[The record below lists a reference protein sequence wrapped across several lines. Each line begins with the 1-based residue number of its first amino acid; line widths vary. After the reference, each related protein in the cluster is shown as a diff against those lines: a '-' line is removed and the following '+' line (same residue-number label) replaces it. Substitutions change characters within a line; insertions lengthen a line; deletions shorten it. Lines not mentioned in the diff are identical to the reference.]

1 MAYGGVYSYDAILL
15 HRKDKTDKAESLCR
29 TIAKYG
35 EKTGRPLNI
44 STFDSFCSI
53 AKQELQNLHDAVEQ
67 SRYIMCME
75 DYYDES
81 FKSVFFADAALL
93 EKQKRLQFILLKHDR
108 PMETEHPTRDA
119 LQGITLISSS
129 ALYANDLDKLVREL
143 TGRGTQCIKT
153 ELGTRTQSSHV
164 TKDGEDPVLHG
175 EVVEDATPVC
185 CGSQVFSSTRGGHGA
200 EGQNLAEKSALSKQ
214 TRVWETKRNTNNPKQ
229 KGDKQKA
236 SDTVILHTDDET
248 SLAESLSKD
257 LQEHALQTGR
267 NLRVQLYGRVSHPG
281 KQEIRNL
288 NEILLHTKNIICSP
302 GYYRRE
308 QCSANVALQH
318 KMEDYGFFLMYVES
332 KELASVSARSIK
344 GIQITHN
351 WQFVNEGDR
360 ENLASHLCGVDDD
373 VTPEDMAENKS
384 KYPYSERPL
393 TNSVGSLHLSS
404 QNSPDESSLTERKVV
419 YESDMS
425 STDGI
430 QNEVRS
436 HSSSSALLSSSQRN
450 DETTQEGS
458 AGSTNNS
465 NNNRPRE
472 TTSGSGITHPSDNTD
487 SLPGTGLIM
496 DCSYRDLPVETH
508 ELQRSASALVGF
520 PETPGRDEP
529 RERIVEASGTSAA
542 GKCRPKM
549 RTEGATPCSF
559 PSDLQHD
566 LIRRQ
571 QIPDGASHLH
581 EEVLRS
587 TASARPVAAIA
598 PVRNQA
604 EQGPNI
610 HNTTDEQREV
620 VRNVDVG
627 NEHYAEQAQHIPNVT
642 DEQLEALRDYN
653 DGEGFL

>member
-1 MAYGGVYSYDAILL
+1 MAYGDVYSYDAILL
-15 HRKDKTDKAESLCR
+15 HREDKIDEAECLCR
-29 TIAKYG
+29 TIAEYG
-35 EKTGRPLNI
+35 GKSGRSLNI
-44 STFDSFCSI
+44 STFDLFCSP
-53 AKQELQNLHDAVEQ
+53 AKQELQNLHDAVELAK
-67 SRYIMCME
+67 YIICME

-81 FKSVFFADAALL
+81 FKNMFFADAALQ
-93 EKQKRLQFILLKHDR
+93 EKRKRLQFILLKHDQ
-108 PMETEHPTRDA
+108 PVETDHPTRDA
-119 LQGITLISSS
+119 LQGSRLISDSEF
-129 ALYANDLDKLVREL
+129 YANDLEKLVREL
-143 TGRGTQCIKT
+143 TGRGMTQCIKT
-153 ELGTRTQSSHV
+153 ELGTRTQPFPG
-164 TKDGEDPVLHG
+164 TKDGESTVLHG

-185 CGSQVFSSTRGGHGA
+185 LGSQVFSSTRGGHGA

-214 TRVWETKRNTNNPKQ
+214 TRVWGTKRNTNNPKQ

-248 SLAESLSKD
+248 SLAESLSKN

-267 NLRVQLYGRVSHPG
+267 TLRVQLYGRVSHPG

-288 NEILLHTKNIICSP
+288 NETLLYRKNIICSP
-302 GYYRRE
+302 AYYRQE
-308 QCSANVALQH
+308 KCSANVALKH
-318 KMEDYGFFLMYVES
+318 KMEEHRFFLMYVES
-332 KELASVSARSIK
+332 KEEASVPVKSME

-360 ENLASHLCGVDDD
+360 DNLVSRLCRVDGD

-384 KYPYSERPL
+384 KYPYSERSL

-404 QNSPDESSLTERKVV
+404 QNSADESSLTERKVV

-425 STDGI
+425 STDEI

-450 DETTQEGS
+450 NETTQEGS

-496 DCSYRDLPVETH
+496 DCSSRDLPVETH

-529 RERIVEASGTSAA
+529 RERTVEASGTSAA

-549 RTEGATPCSF
+549 HTEGATPCSF
-559 PSDLQHD
+559 PSDLQHG
-566 LIRRQ
+566 LFRRR
-571 QIPDGASHLH
+571 QIPDGASHLP
-581 EEVLRS
+581 
-587 TASARPVAAIA
+587 TKKCFKARPPHARLL
-598 PVRNQA
+598 PSLLYETRRSKGQ
-604 EQGPNI
+604 
-610 HNTTDEQREV
+610 T
-620 VRNVDVG
+620 
-627 NEHYAEQAQHIPNVT
+627 
-642 DEQLEALRDYN
+642 
-653 DGEGFL
+653 FLM